1 MLGGYAEEAGA
12 RSSIRARGG
21 GAVAVLR
28 GRRSAAT
35 PRDPYAPYA
44 RESNT
49 TRHAVTGVTSCEA
62 EARAKT

>member
-35 PRDPYAPYA
+35 PTRGFGYA

-49 TRHAVTGVTSCEA
+49 TRHAVNGVTSCEA

>member
-35 PRDPYAPYA
+35 PTRLRARIEYDAP
-44 RESNT
+44 RGEWRNVVRS
-49 TRHAVTGVTSCEA
+49 
-62 EARAKT
+62 

>member
-28 GRRSAAT
+28 GRRLGALAL
-35 PRDPYAPYA
+35 A
-44 RESNT
+44 RYRRANT
-49 TRHAVTGVTSCEA
+49 VRRSTRHAVSVA
-62 EARAKT
+62 

>member
-21 GAVAVLR
+21 GAVA
-28 GRRSAAT
+28 GAT
-35 PRDPYAPYA
+35 LGGYAYAPYA

-49 TRHAVTGVTSCEA
+49 TRHAVNGVTSCEA